1 MKGKR
6 WQNVAVAAELL
17 GDEGKLCVKCKIR
30 VGLLVLCVILKI
42 TILTFIFLK
51 VFK

>member
-17 GDEGKLCVKCKIR
+17 GDEGKVRVNCKIR
-30 VGLLVLCVILKI
+30 VDLLALCVMHK
-42 TILTFIFLK
+42 FKDKK
-51 VFK
+51 VI